1 MGDAGPVPERR
12 IPWWWRHQG
21 LVLAVTT
28 LMVAGAVASIFIR
41 TRTGV
46 GPSTDV
52 DLASLLVLVMVSAPG
67 GLFPL
72 LTRRW
77 QIWVPECL
85 LSIGAWAI
93 FLTPAGDLSCVD
105 CGFALLIPF
114 SAVGIQALIFV
125 IALVVPG
132 MRHHPYI

>member
-1 MGDAGPVPERR
+1 MGSADSGPERR
-12 IPWWWRHQG
+12 IPWWRRYQG
-21 LVLAVTT
+21 MVLAATT
-28 LMVAGAVASIFIR
+28 LVVVGAVVSIVIR

-52 DLASLLVLVMVSAPG
+52 DLESLLVLVVLAAPG
-67 GLFPL
+67 AMFPF

-77 QIWVPECL
+77 RIWIPECL
-85 LSIGAWAI
+85 LSIGAWLL
-93 FLTPAGDLSCVD
+93 FLTSAGDLSCVD

-114 SAVGIQALIFV
+114 GAAGIQALLFV

-132 MRHHPYI
+132 LRRHHDI